1 MSNQKEIRSLEEVKA
16 TDDEQMIVEGY
27 SLRFNKLSNDLGGF
41 VEEISP
47 EALKDADLSDV
58 RCLIDHDSSKVL
70 GRTTS
75 ETLEL
80 TVDSEGLYFR
90 CQLPNTTYGR
100 DIYESVRRG
109 DISQMSFGFILA
121 EDGDEF
127 EKRDDGLFKRTLRKI
142 KSLFDVSIVTYPAY
156 NDTDVAPALRS
167 IEAIKQEELDKAKEE
182 ANRLELEKVKAE
194 YEELR
199 QLDLLKVQLE
209 MLRLKK
215 Y

>member
-1 MSNQKEIRSLEEVKA
+1 MSNKEIRAMETINTV
-16 TDDEQMIVEGY
+16 DDSDKMIVEGY
-27 SLRFNKLSNDLGGF
+27 ALRFNKLSNDLGGF

-80 TVDSEGLYFR
+80 NVDDEGLHFR
-90 CQLPNTTYGR
+90 CELPNTSYSK
-100 DIYESVRRG
+100 DLYESIRRG
-109 DISQMSFGFILA
+109 DINNCSFGFILDE
-121 EDGDEF
+121 EDGDSF

-142 KSLFDVSIVTYPAY
+142 GSLFDVSIVTYPAY

-167 IEAIKQEELDKAKEE
+167 IEAIKESEQAEIRKAQEEEQRKLDLAKAQ
-182 ANRLELEKVKAE
+182 LEL
-194 YEELR
+194 
-199 QLDLLKVQLE
+199 LK
-209 MLRLKK
+209 LK
-215 Y
+215 

>member
-1 MSNQKEIRSLEEVKA
+1 MNNREIRAMETIKA
-16 TDDEQMIVEGY
+16 VDDEKMIVEGY
-27 SLRFNKLSNDLGGF
+27 ALRFNTLSNDLGGF
-41 VEEISP
+41 VETISP

-80 TVDSEGLYFR
+80 KIDDEGLYFR
-90 CQLPNTTYGR
+90 AQLPNTTYAK
-100 DIYESVRRG
+100 DLYENIRLG
-109 DISQMSFGFILA
+109 NINQCSFGFILD

-127 EKRDDGLFKRTLRKI
+127 EKREEDGLFKRTLRKI

-167 IEAIKQEELDKAKEE
+167 IEKIKQEEIDAMKAEQEKQEVRKQTE
-182 ANRLELEKVKAE
+182 LLSMQLEL
-194 YEELR
+194 
-199 QLDLLKVQLE
+199 LK
-209 MLRLKK
+209 LK
-215 Y
+215 